1 MSGCGCES
9 VAPSVSRS
17 AGQRRILWTVLGIN
31 VVLFV
36 GEFGAGW
43 WAQSTALQADSL
55 DSLGDAFVY
64 GLSLAVVGGTLRARA
79 GAALVKGGLQAL
91 FGLSILAQLAYRLY
105 AGAEPL
111 APIMAVVA
119 ALALVAN
126 ATCFGLLSRYRG
138 DDINM
143 RSVWLCSR
151 NDIVSNLGVI
161 LAAGAVAWTG
171 RAWADFLVGGL
182 VALLFLHTPM
192 SVLRTAWKQWRE
204 PEVAVPMACG
214 SSKVA
219 P

>member
-9 VAPSVSRS
+9 VAPSASRN
-17 AGQRRILWTVLGIN
+17 AAQRRILWTVLGIN
-31 VVLFV
+31 VVLFA

-91 FGLSILAQLAYRLY
+91 FGLGILVHLAYRLY
-105 AGAEPL
+105 AGSEPQ
-111 APIMAVVA
+111 APIMAIVA
-119 ALALVAN
+119 AIALLAN

-171 RAWADFLVGGL
+171 RAWPDYLVGGA
-182 VALLFLHTPM
+182 VALLFLHTSV
-192 SVLRTAWKQWRE
+192 SVLRTAWKQWRK
-204 PEVAVPMACG
+204 PEV
-214 SSKVA
+214 VA
-219 P
+219 PMTCGAGKAAP